1 MAFNKITPKSEAP
14 SSPDLLFRELSRR
27 KIPDVLPHQQSIMR
41 RYAEE
46 VVDASDVALQ
56 LPTGSGKTLVGLL
69 IAEWLRRKNQE
80 RVVYL
85 CPTKQLVNQVVEQAE
100 SKYGLAVVGF
110 TGSNKNY
117 APVSVTKYRQRDCV
131 AVTTYNSIFNTN
143 PFFDDAEVVIVDD
156 AHAAENYVA
165 NLWSLSIDRFNPDH
179 KALHS
184 VFCSLLQPHLDSI
197 SYARLSG
204 NWEQPSD
211 KSWVDKLPTPLLVE
225 LHDQICE
232 ILDSFTQRT
241 DLQYPWV
248 MLRGNLYGCHIY
260 LSSKEILIRPLIP
273 PTWAHAAFNNARQR
287 VYMSATLG
295 EGGDLERL
303 LGRKSIRRIPVPSG
317 WEAQGVGRRFFIFPT
332 LSLDHDET
340 VELRRSLIK
349 RVPRSLVLVPSD
361 PMRSEVAAD
370 IDKNLSKKVF
380 SADDIELSK
389 KDFVESSDAVAVV
402 ANRYDGIDFPG
413 DECRLLFIE
422 GLPKAVNSQ
431 ERFLMTRMG
440 ANTLFNGRVQ
450 TRVLQ
455 ALGRCTRSLE
465 DYSAVV
471 VTGDELPDYL
481 SDQRRWGYFHPELQA
496 ELWFG
501 VEQSKSKPA
510 KEFEDNFDIFI
521 TNGEDW
527 ESANQ
532 MILDCRKQCVQAP
545 FPSAQQLDSSVRYEI
560 AYQEAMWG
568 QDYEE
573 AMSKAESVLGV
584 LTDSELRGYRAHWEY
599 LAGAAAF
606 LASKNID
613 EGYVKK
619 SVEHFRRAKK
629 AAKEIP
635 WLVKLAKHMP
645 EDSLDKS
652 KEEGLERIM
661 IQVENIESLLASIG
675 TMNDRK
681 FSQRERMILEGL
693 QSGDDFERAHVMLGE
708 HLGFMSGKVEV
719 DGSPDPWWQLG
730 DLCVVFEDHANAD
743 SDSSL
748 STGKARQARGH
759 PNWMRDNVETCMSSS
774 VDILA
779 VLVSPV
785 KTAHSGAIPQ
795 LDGVSLW
802 RLEEFQ
808 DWAVQAMSVI
818 REIRKGFMEPGDMVW
833 KAQASSM
840 LQQAG
845 IDSLSLVSWL
855 KSQSAKELLQ
865 VKD

>member
-41 RYAEE
+41 QYAEE
-46 VVDASDVALQ
+46 EVDARDVALQ

-85 CPTKQLVNQVVEQAE
+85 CPTRQLVNQVVEQAE
-100 SKYGLAVVGF
+100 VKYGLSVVGF
-110 TGSNKNY
+110 TGNNKKY
-117 APVSVTKYRQRDCV
+117 DPVSVAKYRQRDCV
-131 AVTTYNSIFNTN
+131 AVTTYTSVFNTN
-143 PFFDDAEVVIVDD
+143 PFFNDSEVIVVDD

-165 NLWSLSIDRFNPDH
+165 NLWSLSIDRFEPDH
-179 KALHS
+179 KPLHS
-184 VFCSLLQPHLDSI
+184 ILCSLLQPHLDSI

-204 NWEQPSD
+204 DWEQPSD
-211 KSWVDKLPTPLLVE
+211 KSWVDKVPTPLLVE

-232 ILDSFTQRT
+232 ILDSYTKGI
-241 DLQYPWV
+241 DLEYPWR
-248 MLRGNLYGCHIY
+248 MLKGNIYGCHIY
-260 LSSKEILIRPLIP
+260 LSSKGILIRPLIP
-273 PTWAHAAFNNARQR
+273 PTWSHAAFDNARQR
-287 VYMSATLG
+287 IYMSATLG

-303 LGRKSIRRIPVPSG
+303 LGRRSIKRIPVPSG
-317 WEAQGVGRRFFIFPT
+317 WEAQGVGRRFFMFPT
-332 LSLDHDET
+332 LSLNIEET
-340 VELRRSLIK
+340 VELRRSLIEK
-349 RVPRSLVLVPSD
+349 VPRSLVLVPSD
-361 PMRSEVAAD
+361 PMRKDIAD
-370 IDKNLSKKVF
+370 DIEKNLSKTVF
-380 SADDIELSK
+380 SSDDIELSK
-389 KDFVESSDAVAVV
+389 KEFVDSSNAVSVV

-422 GLPKAVNSQ
+422 GLPKAVNFQ

-481 SDQRRWGYFHPELQA
+481 SDQRRWKYFHPELQA

-501 VEQSKSKPA
+501 VEQSKNKPA
-510 KEFEDNFDIFI
+510 KEFEENFDTFI
-521 TNGEDW
+521 RNEEEW

-532 MILDCRKQCVQAP
+532 MILDCRKQCVQTP
-545 FPSAQQLDSSVRYEI
+545 LPSAKQLDASVRFEVE
-560 AYQEAMWG
+560 YQEAMWA

-573 AMSKAESVLGV
+573 AVSKAESVLGC

-599 LAGAAAF
+599 LAGGAAF

-613 EGYVKK
+613 NRYGKK
-619 SVEHFRRAKK
+619 SIEHFRRAKK

-635 WLVKLAKHMP
+635 WLVKLAKHLP
-645 EDSLDKS
+645 DDPTGEES
-652 KEEGLERIM
+652 EEGVERVM
-661 IQVENIESLLASIG
+661 TQVENIESLLESIG

-681 FSQRERMILEGL
+681 FSQREREILEGL
-693 QSGDDFERAHVMLGE
+693 QRGDSFERAHVLLGE
-708 HLGFMSGKVEV
+708 HIGFTSGKVEV

-730 DLCVVFEDHANAD
+730 NICIVFEDHANAD

-748 STGKARQARGH
+748 STGKARQASGH
-759 PNWMRDNVETCMSSS
+759 PKWMRDNVETCKSSD
-774 VDILA
+774 VDILS
-779 VLVSPV
+779 VLVTPV
-785 KTAHSGAIPQ
+785 TTAHSGAIPQ

-802 RLEEFQ
+802 GLEEFKS
-808 DWAVQAMSVI
+808 WAVQAVSVI
-818 REIRKGFMEPGDMVW
+818 REIRKSFMEPGDMVW
-833 KAQASSM
+833 KANASEA
-840 LQQAG
+840 LQEAG
-845 IDSLSLVSWL
+845 LDSLSMMNWL
-855 KSQSAKELLQ
+855 RSQPAKDILK
-865 VKD
+865 VKV